1 MKGPGNGYISGK
13 IVLGSPKAIQCLK
26 VTCGDLKQ
34 GAAVIPAAHL
44 RARYAVPFG
53 RTASNGYDHGNN
65 AVELDCLLE
74 TPLDSFPAT
83 AAGQGAVVPI
93 WLTLKAPKDAQPG
106 VYRGQAT
113 VEAKGE
119 KALTVPLH
127 VEIADFAVPDTQD
140 YRTWIELMQSPD
152 TLAAEY
158 KVPLWSAKHWSMIA
172 DSLRYM
178 GEIGSRV
185 VHIPLIA
192 QTNSGNEQSMVRFIK
207 KADGTYGYDFS
218 IMDKYLDMA
227 ERCMG
232 RPKITAFIAWESYLN
247 TPDKEVKFTKK
258 EGMSS
263 QEGGDVAWQ
272 AARWGL
278 RGKGPAVTT
287 VDPATNEIGT
297 TNLPRFED
305 PAAKAIWKPLF
316 DELQERMAKRGLE
329 KTMVLGMAS
338 NVLPSKEEVKVLEA
352 ASRNLPWIQHTHGGD
367 YGRGLITVAYK
378 AFVWDTQ
385 FPQALHSNP
394 NVPKGSATGSLSMY
408 GWKRPE
414 LYAEFRRFTHLN
426 DWPASTILLF
436 PELQITGSQRG
447 LGRVGADFWPVY
459 KDRQGRRRAWIWD
472 RYPQSLWHSCNLM
485 SHMLVPGPAGPVAS
499 TRYELDAR
507 RPPAVRGPH
516 RHRERAG
523 GRDEKSPAP
532 RRPGAASAATAG
544 RPRLPGV
551 EGLQQPQALR
561 PGLCHG
567 QEPLVP
573 RKPRPG
579 GPLLVRQLRLAGQC
593 TEALRLGRR
602 SRAKGGPEVS
612 QVPCAKGH
620 WRRL

>member
-1 MKGPGNGYISGK
+1 MRGPTGTTDGGGGGGPGAQRLAPQGLQAWNADILTADYTSDFGDRCRALRPVDLKGPGNGYISGK

-232 RPKITAFIAWESYLN
+232 RPKITAFIAWEIYLN
-247 TPDKEVKFTKK
+247 TPKKEVKFTGK
-258 EGMSS
+258 EDVPNHDFDR
-263 QEGGDVAWQ
+263 EGAWQ

-287 VDPATNEIGT
+287 VDPATQWIGT

-316 DELQERMAKRGLE
+316 DESA
-329 KTMVLGMAS
+329 
-338 NVLPSKEEVKVLEA
+338 
-352 ASRNLPWIQHTHGGD
+352 
-367 YGRGLITVAYK
+367 
-378 AFVWDTQ
+378 
-385 FPQALHSNP
+385 QADGQARAGEDDGAGNCLR
-394 NVPKGSATGSLSMY
+394 L
-408 GWKRPE
+408 
-414 LYAEFRRFTHLN
+414 LAE
-426 DWPASTILLF
+426 
-436 PELQITGSQRG
+436 
-447 LGRVGADFWPVY
+447 
-459 KDRQGRRRAWIWD
+459 QGRD
-472 RYPQSLWHSCNLM
+472 
-485 SHMLVPGPAGPVAS
+485 
-499 TRYELDAR
+499 D
-507 RPPAVRGPH
+507 
-516 RHRERAG
+516 
-523 GRDEKSPAP
+523 AP
-532 RRPGAASAATAG
+532 RR
-544 RPRLPGV
+544 
-551 EGLQQPQALR
+551 GLR
-561 PGLCHG
+561 
-567 QEPLVP
+567 
-573 RKPRPG
+573 
-579 GPLLVRQLRLAGQC
+579 
-593 TEALRLGRR
+593 
-602 SRAKGGPEVS
+602 
-612 QVPCAKGH
+612 
-620 WRRL
+620 